1 MSSLDRWITNAAIFG
16 VVVSAVIAYLK
27 VNKLWARKH
36 IRDVAESISVA
47 AALLSLLTTLPFL
60 LKFVVVDHDYVAA
73 AKFALSLIV
82 FFVFFFVGIGFW
94 VRDEDSA
101 GLWQKLKQALSTERG
116 ELANLVHSFT
126 KPKEANAIVRILR
139 LVATVDR
146 NLDEREIEI
155 LQSVSGPWGLDPGEL
170 EQFRGESDIQQ
181 VRQAFMD
188 YLALSPPKRQVKKVF
203 DLVRFIVR
211 ADKKV
216 THEEHLILEEVSRAV
231 DGYLDDDGREG
242 LVYEVLVVPQSPE
255 HLKTIPEHLDTPDLY
270 PRAGGEAFVAGC
282 YYSPLFAEEVCRRYR
297 ELNFFATVEPQ
308 QVVT

>member
-1 MSSLDRWITNAAIFG
+1 MIG
-16 VVVSAVIAYLK
+16 VIVSAVIAYLK

-60 LKFVVVDHDYVAA
+60 MKFIIVDHDYVAA

-94 VRDEDSA
+94 VQDEDKTSF
-101 GLWQKLKQALSTERG
+101 LQKIRQALSTERG

-126 KPKEANAIVRILR
+126 KPKEATAIVRILR
-139 LVATVDR
+139 LVSTVDR
-146 NLDEREIEI
+146 DLDEREVEI
-155 LQSVSGPWGLDPGEL
+155 LQSVAGPWGLDPGDLNEM
-170 EQFRGESDIQQ
+170 RGESDIQQ
-181 VRQAFMD
+181 VREAFMD
-188 YLALSPPKRQVKKVF
+188 YLALNPPRRQVQKVF

-216 THEEHLILEEVSRAV
+216 THEEHLILEEVGRAV
-231 DGYLDDDGREG
+231 EGYLADDDEQG

-255 HLKTIPEHLDTPDLY
+255 HRETIPRHLDTSDLY
-270 PRAGGEAFVAGC
+270 PRAGGEAFVAGS

-297 ELNFFATVEPQ
+297 ELQFFATVEPQ
-308 QVVT
+308 QTPT